1 MEYAQMFGMGFL
13 ILLLVWANF
22 NDILRFLF

>member
-1 MEYAQMFGMGFL
+1 MEYAQMFGMGLL